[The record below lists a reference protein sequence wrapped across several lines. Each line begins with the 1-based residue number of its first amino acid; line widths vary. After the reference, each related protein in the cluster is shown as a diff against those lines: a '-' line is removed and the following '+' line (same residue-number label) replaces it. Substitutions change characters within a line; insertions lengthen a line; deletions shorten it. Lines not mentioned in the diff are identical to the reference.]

1 MKMSNCYKKPTC
13 FYVTAPPSSSNS
25 YSLTNPLLP
34 TPGDYLIDVNS
45 PELIGPAIEKVLNRP
60 QELMDNIR
68 KFSDN
73 HQHYRDGKSFARILD
88 AVDDF
93 IANYKG
99 KIKRKPL
106 NLFRKLQTR
115 WQVKYFPFGPHYTAG
130 KRTNTIHKYLFN
142 K

>member
-1 MKMSNCYKKPTC
+1 MLQKANVLLYD
-13 FYVTAPPSSSNS
+13 SSSIIIEFLFFDKPVVTYQN
-25 YSLTNPLLP
+25 T

-45 PELIGPAIEKVLNRP
+45 SELIGPAIEKVLNRP

-115 WQVKYFPFGPHYTAG
+115 WQIKYFPFGPHYTAG